1 MRRVPPL
8 LALFVVTLLFAGCAE
23 SSSTPDHDSSAAL
36 SIPDKSDSPPVTMSG
51 YVDTS
56 ATTQFK

>member
-1 MRRVPPL
+1 V
-8 LALFVVTLLFAGCAE
+8 FAGCAE

-36 SIPDKSDSPPVTMSG
+36 SIPDKSDNPPVTMSG

>member
-1 MRRVPPL
+1 MRIVPHL
-8 LALFVVTLLFAGCAE
+8 LALSAAALLLAGCAGNSTAPGQD
-23 SSSTPDHDSSAAL
+23 SSSAL
-36 SIPDKSDSPPVTMSG
+36 FLPDKSDNPPVTMSG